1 MRTVIK
7 PFSALT
13 RWLGLPLLAACLCSF
28 AAAQSPKAPLTKVR
42 VGILNSLGE
51 APTFLADERGY
62 FREEGIEISFER
74 FDNTADMS
82 TPMITGDLDVA
93 SGAPTLGLL
102 NGSLRGLPF
111 MLVADKGRNS
121 KGHGFNA
128 IVVRKD
134 LIDSGRVK
142 TIADLKGLK
151 VASPSR
157 NSPMEFQL
165 DTALRASGSK
175 LEDVSIEQM
184 GFPSMLQALSN
195 KAVDAALL
203 IEPFVANAS
212 KRQIAT
218 RLLGFDETSPNFQI
232 AGIIYAPEF
241 VKRKP
246 EIANKW
252 MVAYLRGVR
261 DYLDAIEGRSS
272 RQEMFTALGKQI
284 PTFKDP
290 VALANVVFPGFDP
303 DGYLHLPTIVDSID
317 WYSSRG
323 LLQQK
328 PKLADLVDYQY
339 IEYAH
344 KRLGRKG
351 PAQPGPK

>member
-7 PFSALT
+7 QLSALKK
-13 RWLGLPLLAACLCSF
+13 WFCLPLLMACLCSLSI
-28 AAAQSPKAPLTKVR
+28 AQLPKQPLTEVR
-42 VGILNSLGE
+42 VGILNSLAE

-62 FREEGIEISFER
+62 FREEGIKIGFVR

-102 NGSLRGLPF
+102 NGSLRGLQF
-111 MLVADKGRNS
+111 KLVADKGRNS

-128 IVVRKD
+128 IVVRKE

-212 KRQIAT
+212 KRQIAI

-339 IEYAH
+339 IEYAL